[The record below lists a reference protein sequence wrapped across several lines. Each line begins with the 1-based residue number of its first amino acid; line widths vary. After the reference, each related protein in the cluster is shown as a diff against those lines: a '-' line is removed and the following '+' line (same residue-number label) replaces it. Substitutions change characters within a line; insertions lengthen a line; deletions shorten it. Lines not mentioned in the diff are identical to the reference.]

1 MKLEHA
7 YLLAPPPFRRAAE
20 RAFTL
25 TEILITSGIIVVVGA
40 TAMYALSMI
49 NKYAASARVQAAAAA
64 VVQYQ
69 IDQIL
74 TRGPYAP
81 NNVPPDIPPVL
92 TTGTTVANN
101 VPVFIDPENGN
112 VLVAGTLTTKI
123 QNSGATY
130 KTTPL
135 YVLQAA
141 VSLQYTFAGKTFTVA
156 MDTLRAPDQ

>member
-1 MKLEHA
+1 MQLEPTA
-7 YLLAPPPFRRAAE
+7 LLAPPFRRGAE

-25 TEILITSGIIVVVGA
+25 IEILITSGIIVVVGA

-81 NNVPPDIPPVL
+81 SNVPPDVPTIL
-92 TTGTTVANN
+92 TTGTSVTNN

-112 VLVAGTLTTKI
+112 VLVAGTLTTTI
-123 QNSGATY
+123 QDSGATY
-130 KTTPL
+130 NTTPL
-135 YVLQAA
+135 YVLKAA
-141 VSLQYTFAGKTFTVA
+141 VSLKYTFAGKAFTVA